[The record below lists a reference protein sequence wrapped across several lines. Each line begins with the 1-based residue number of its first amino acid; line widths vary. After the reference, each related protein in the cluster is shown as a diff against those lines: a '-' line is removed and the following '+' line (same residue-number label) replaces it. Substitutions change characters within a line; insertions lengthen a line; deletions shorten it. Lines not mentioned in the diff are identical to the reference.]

1 MRKNS
6 GLREREREREREE
19 EWRSVF
25 CESRV
30 NLRPYANAERNRDFK
45 VAGKKLESFENC
57 GENGTLRNMRETSSL
72 RGADQI
78 DKSNTSTVRNIG
90 ENWVN

>member
-6 GLREREREREREE
+6 GLREREEQ
-19 EWRSVF
+19 WRSVF

-30 NLRPYANAERNRDFK
+30 KLRPYANVERNRDFK

-57 GENGTLRNMRETSSL
+57 GENETLRNMRETSSL

>member
-6 GLREREREREREE
+6 GLREREEQ
-19 EWRSVF
+19 WRSVF
-25 CESRV
+25 CESREK
-30 NLRPYANAERNRDFK
+30 LRPYANVERNRDFK

>member
-6 GLREREREREREE
+6 GLREREEQ
-19 EWRSVF
+19 WRSVF

-30 NLRPYANAERNRDFK
+30 KLRPYANVERNRDFK

-57 GENGTLRNMRETSSL
+57 GENGALRNMRETSSL
-72 RGADQI
+72 RVADQI